1 MEDES
6 TVMTVSQEI
15 NRPNGAYAALNFF
28 WAATPAVLSE
38 NKLIGERVG
47 NWFAGTTGNGCGD
60 ALGKPDEVADDAVDE
75 AEAGS
80 GLAAGGWKAVIGRTT
95 DCTTWGLPPTVLV
108 PSGAAEAA
116 SSGAWWCLRTTLKI
130 MSAAANKPPKAINL
144 PLLVLKKLRKS
155 RGFMAGLWVNGW
167 DAPEHW

>member
-1 MEDES
+1 MMGVCMEDES

-28 WAATPAVLSE
+28 WAATPAALSE

-47 NWFAGTTGNGCGD
+47 NWFAGTTGSGCGD
-60 ALGKPDEVADDAVDE
+60 ALVKPDAVDE

-95 DCTTWGLPPTVLV
+95 DCTPW
-108 PSGAAEAA
+108 A
-116 SSGAWWCLRTTLKI
+116 
-130 MSAAANKPPKAINL
+130 
-144 PLLVLKKLRKS
+144 LL
-155 RGFMAGLWVNGW
+155 
-167 DAPEHW
+167 